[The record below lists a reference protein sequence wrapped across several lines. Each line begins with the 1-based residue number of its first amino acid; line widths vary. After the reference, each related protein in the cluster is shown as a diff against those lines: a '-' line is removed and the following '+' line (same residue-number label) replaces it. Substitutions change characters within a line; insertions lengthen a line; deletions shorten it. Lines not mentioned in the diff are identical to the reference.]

1 MKSMDLLETIGS
13 IRDKYILDA
22 HNQKAV
28 QKKRIPA
35 KRMLLIAAIVSLM
48 LLLVGCVAYILS
60 LKDMYMGEY
69 TYDAGFDET
78 GVSTS
83 ISLQGYV
90 GTPNYQAAK
99 EWQDYLAIYDPDG
112 TLLKE
117 ADQTGYV
124 SPMEYM
130 SYLCYTPEMEAKI
143 NEICTKYGL
152 QLLGPTYL
160 TDNPMRMFTDLG
172 INNIIADG
180 TVALVDFD
188 GGAYYYED
196 GSFQLPGTTQLTWEG
211 NPWPHPVN
219 YTYRCVM
226 KTTFDGVSL
235 NVDDI
240 NQYEEWTYAVKD
252 NTEVQLALSENKA
265 LIIADLPTHFVTVN
279 ILKPN
284 EDASNPMDRK
294 ALEAVANTFRFD
306 YTPQKP
312 DADTLVEPEWFTQAT
327 EPENVTIIPEN
338 TVIVPTNNELWE
350 DAKTKFESILSG
362 ESGFLDRDLAEGVTI
377 QQYCESFGT
386 TSEVNVSITKYTTA
400 DLDAD
405 GIPELL
411 LWITIN
417 DVNDYGVLVLRYDGG
432 VTGYTFAYRQMA
444 DIKTDGTFHYSG
456 GASNHG
462 TARLKFGDFDWEYII
477 IGGIEETDSVT
488 SFYWNGEPVAEDVFW
503 VCFEAQS
510 QKENVEWH
518 PYPSNSYTF
527 D

>member
-13 IRDKYILDA
+13 IRDKYILET
-22 HNQKAV
+22 HSQAV
-28 QKKRIPA
+28 ATKKRIPP
-35 KRMLLIAAIVSLM
+35 RRLFLIAAIIALM
-48 LLLVGCVAYILS
+48 LVLVGCVTYILG
-60 LKDMYMGEY
+60 LKDMYLGEY

-99 EWQDYLAIYDPDG
+99 EWQDYLSTCDPNDPDVIP
-112 TLLKE
+112 
-117 ADQTGYV
+117 GYE

-130 SYLCYTPEMEAKI
+130 SYLCYTPEMETKI
-143 NEICTKYGL
+143 DEICNKHGL
-152 QLLGPTYL
+152 QILGPTYL

-188 GGAYYYED
+188 GGAYYYRD
-196 GSFQLPGTTQLTWEG
+196 GTFQLPGITTLTWEG
-211 NPWPHPVN
+211 NPWPYPVT
-219 YTYRCVM
+219 YDYRCVM
-226 KTTFDGVSL
+226 KTAFDGVCL
-235 NVDDI
+235 NVGDL
-240 NQYEEWTYAVKD
+240 NQYDEWTYTVKD
-252 NTEVQLALSENKA
+252 GTEVLLARSEEKA

-284 EDASNPMDRK
+284 DGAPNPMDRK
-294 ALEAVANTFRFD
+294 ALEAIADTFRFD
-306 YTPQKP
+306 YMPQKP
-312 DADTLVEPEWFTQAT
+312 DPDALVEPEWFTEAT
-327 EPENVTIIPEN
+327 EPENMTIPPEN
-338 TVIVPTNNELWE
+338 TVTVPINDGSWE
-350 DAKTKFESILSG
+350 EAKTKFESILSG
-362 ESGFLDRDLAEGVTI
+362 ESVFLDRDTAEDVTI
-377 QQYCESFGT
+377 QQYCESFGAA
-386 TSEVNVSITKYTTA
+386 SEVNVSITKYTTA

-417 DVNDYGVLVLRYDGG
+417 DVNDYGVLVLRYGG
-432 VTGYTFAYRQMA
+432 GATGYTFAYRQMA

-462 TARLKFGDFDWEYII
+462 TARLKFGDFGWEYVI
-477 IGGIEETDSVT
+477 IGDVEEADSVT
-488 SFYWNGEPVAEDVFW
+488 SFFWNGEPVAEDVFW
-503 VCFEAQS
+503 VCFEDQS